1 MDEAKAIKHAGHP
14 RHPDHREFLEAL
26 GAAMFM
32 AASVNGH
39 MVDIARKHLDMD
51 YWELIRLP
59 MGLLKDKLV
68 VRAEEV
74 DGLAE
79 AIPIIIEILALR
91 NALAHALPVRDGLH
105 YRPKDRSVINFYDV
119 EDLRDAERR
128 FSALRKDLNR
138 VLHPR

>member
-14 RHPDHREFLEAL
+14 GHPDHREYLEAL

-39 MVDIARKHLDMD
+39 MVSIGRKHLGID
-51 YWELIRLP
+51 YWDLVHMT
-59 MGLLKDKLV
+59 MGQVKTVLEE
-68 VRAEEV
+68 RSEEV
-74 DGLAE
+74 DGLAK
-79 AIPIIIEILALR
+79 AVPIIIEILALR

-119 EDLRDAERR
+119 EDLREAEMR